1 MTSHF
6 SIYGRS
12 FLVGICLF
20 SNLISQYNGD
30 DIIRKGVDAFYNYN
44 YDLSNEIL
52 DKAIFQ
58 FPGHPSVHLVWVA
71 SQWRYD
77 ESRLPIETIY
87 DNFENNLSKVKVIP
101 LIELSFKFNLIFL

>member
-58 FPGHPSVHLVWVA
+58 FPFPADCVFQTSNFPIFA
-71 SQWRYD
+71 SC
-77 ESRLPIETIY
+77 
-87 DNFENNLSKVKVIP
+87 
-101 LIELSFKFNLIFL
+101 